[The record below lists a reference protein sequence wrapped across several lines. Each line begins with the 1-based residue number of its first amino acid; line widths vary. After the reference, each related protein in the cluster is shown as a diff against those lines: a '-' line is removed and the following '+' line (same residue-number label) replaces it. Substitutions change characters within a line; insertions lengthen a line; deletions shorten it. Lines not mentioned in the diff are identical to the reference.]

1 MRTCRVGRMLQI
13 VTALQSGQNSRV
25 DDLAEFHKVSRRTVF
40 RDLKELKE
48 NGIPCWHNS
57 KMHTYSISPG
67 FFLPPINLNHKEAMS
82 LFLLSYKVRNHFNI
96 PFKNAVLLA
105 AMKIEN
111 NLPAEIRQYCNASL
125 QNISVK
131 PNPQAKIDLLD
142 RIFTQLQEAI
152 LKKKTVR
159 ICYYMPQERTGIV
172 FDLNPYHLMYND
184 HTWYVLGKS
193 GLRNGVSAFR
203 LNRIKELTTL
213 EKCFIQDEQFD
224 IREYLGRAW
233 SMMPEGRLY
242 HVKLRFLPEVAHDVA
257 EVQWHT
263 TQTATF
269 QEDGSAIVEFRVDGL
284 NEIIWWVLSY
294 GDQVE
299 VLSPKV
305 LRQRICQIAQKM
317 MKANQEESVAR

>member
-1 MRTCRVGRMLQI
+1 
-13 VTALQSGQNSRV
+13 
-25 DDLAEFHKVSRRTVF
+25 
-40 RDLKELKE
+40 
-48 NGIPCWHNS
+48 
-57 KMHTYSISPG
+57 
-67 FFLPPINLNHKEAMS
+67 
-82 LFLLSYKVRNHFNI
+82 VRNHLNI

-111 NLPAEIRQYCNASL
+111 NLPAEIKQYCGAAL
-125 QNISVK
+125 QNISIK
-131 PNPQAKIDLLD
+131 PNPQARIDLLD

-152 LKKKTVR
+152 LKKKIVR
-159 ICYYMPQERTGIV
+159 ICYYLPRERTGIV
-172 FDLNPYHLMYND
+172 FDLSPYHLMYND

-193 GLRNGVSAFR
+193 GIRNGVSAFR

-233 SMMPEGRLY
+233 SMIPEGRLY

-257 EVQWHT
+257 EVQWHS
-263 TQTATF
+263 TQEVSF
-269 QEDGSAIVEFRVDGL
+269 EDDGAAIVEFRVDGL
-284 NEIIWWVLSY
+284 NEITWWILNY
-294 GDQVE
+294 GDQVQ